1 MRHRKPWTWRGCA
14 LVLLWSLAACSPG
27 VEIVFEPGVVARI
40 DSTSIS
46 AAEMRDFVVAMPQSL
61 RLQGLGDPV
70 RKHYLR
76 SMLAKYL
83 LVLEAKERGLD
94 TAQVVQTKVKHYW
107 RQHLVDT
114 YRRLAL
120 VPKVQVSEEEVRA
133 YFAHSGLDRK
143 RQMAGILVEEDI
155 TAKQIYEELK
165 AGGDFAQ
172 LAAEYTIDERSAA
185 QGGVLGF
192 IDLKQARRLQIPDEV
207 FRSLPSGQLSPILPM
222 GTRYQIVRFLQ
233 DQSVPLAEKRQQIRD
248 ILYERKRLEQE
259 NAEIATLARKL
270 DVQLVSEGLEL
281 LLNKAALHTQVRL
294 AHLGTEEVGQP
305 LFTYKGGQIS
315 LGEYLN
321 ALWKDLR
328 ALSGWGVRD
337 SAEVVDTAREL
348 VLTPALLAEA
358 AQRAGLAETV
368 DGQRRLQEIRT
379 EFLIKQL
386 REEAV
391 IDQSE
396 ASQEEARDFY
406 DTNEA
411 LFREPAQYIVVEVL
425 VETEVEAAGLLRALE
440 RGAPLGTLAP
450 KHTIRSG
457 VKREEGLLHL
467 GEYERL
473 TLPRLFKAVKA
484 AELDKITGPV
494 PVEGGYSIF
503 RVLNREGGEL
513 SPFFQVEKKA
523 RALVRGQ
530 KREQL
535 FEELIDDLLDKYKER
550 IAISDSALAVAL
562 PDTFLQHHAWEAPT
576 EGEFYRGP

>member
-1 MRHRKPWTWRGCA
+1 M
-14 LVLLWSLAACSPG
+14 WSLAACSPG
-27 VEIVFEPGVVARI
+27 VEVVLEPGVVARI

-46 AAEMRDFVVAMPQSL
+46 AAEMRDFVVQMPQSL
-61 RLQGLGDPV
+61 RLQGQGDPA
-70 RKHYLR
+70 RKRYLR

-94 TAQVVQTKVKHYW
+94 TAQVVQTKVMHYW

-114 YRRLAL
+114 YRQLAL
-120 VPKVQVSEEEVRA
+120 APNVQVSEEEVRA

-143 RQMAGILVEEDI
+143 RQMAGILVEEDS
-155 TAKQIYEELK
+155 TAKQIYEQLE

-172 LAAEYTIDERSAA
+172 LAAEYTVDERSAS
-185 QGGVLGF
+185 QGGILGF
-192 IDLKQARRLQIPDEV
+192 IDLEQARRLQIPDEV

-233 DQSVPLAEKRQQIRD
+233 DQPVPLAEKRQQIRD

-259 NAEIATLARKL
+259 RAEIATLARKL
-270 DVQLVSEGLEL
+270 DVQLVPEGLDIL
-281 LLNKAALHTQVRL
+281 LDKAALHTRVRL
-294 AHLGTEEVGQP
+294 AHLTDEEVGQP
-305 LFTYKGGQIS
+305 LFTYDGGQIA
-315 LGEYLN
+315 LGDYLN
-321 ALWKDLR
+321 ALWKDMR

-348 VLTPALLAEA
+348 VLMPALLAEA
-358 AQRAGLAETV
+358 AQRAGLEEMA
-368 DGQRRLQEIRT
+368 DGQQRLAEIRT
-379 EFLIKQL
+379 EFMIKQL
-386 REEAV
+386 RQEEV

-406 DTNEA
+406 DDNEE

-425 VETEVEAAGLLRALE
+425 VETEVEAAGLLRAIAQ
-440 RGAPLGTLAP
+440 GATLGMLAQ
-450 KHTIRSG
+450 KHTIRPG
-457 VKREEGLLHL
+457 MKKEDGLLHL

-484 AELDKITGPV
+484 ADLNKITGPEH
-494 PVEGGYSIF
+494 VEGGYSIF
-503 RVLNREGGEL
+503 KVLNRQGGEL

-530 KREQL
+530 KREQF
-535 FEELIDDLLDKYKER
+535 FEDLIDDLLDKYKER
-550 IAISDSALAVAL
+550 IAVSDSALAAAL
-562 PDTFLQHHAWEAPT
+562 PDAFLQRHAWEAPT
-576 EGEFYRGP
+576 KGE